1 MSVDQVAVDC
11 DCLGCRL
18 NCVATGGVVLD
29 RVQVKV
35 GEAARTTR
43 ERFPASYD
51 FPEAVMDAQKLWSS
65 RPLRRARDSV
75 RQNLGR

>member
-1 MSVDQVAVDC
+1 M
-11 DCLGCRL
+11 
-18 NCVATGGVVLD
+18 GVEF
-29 RVQVKV
+29 KV

-65 RPLRRARDSV
+65 RPPA
-75 RQNLGR
+75 QACT